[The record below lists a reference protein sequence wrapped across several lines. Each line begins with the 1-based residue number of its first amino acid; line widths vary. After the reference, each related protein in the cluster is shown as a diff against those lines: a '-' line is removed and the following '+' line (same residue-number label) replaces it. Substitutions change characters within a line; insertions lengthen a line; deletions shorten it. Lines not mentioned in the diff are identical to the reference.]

1 MKKNMYKRLS
11 ILAFFAL
18 SLTCCTKNEQH
29 GGRIDHAEIRY
40 QVINGGTKA
49 KMSEYP
55 KDVSFVS
62 SAWYL
67 PLGQNWKDHRSDA
80 QPYISQAII
89 SYDQDKS
96 AFKSDTPYYWPK
108 AGSLTFMAYSPA
120 YDTARSRIKI
130 DRDKGILVTGWQ
142 TNGDNQRQDLL
153 VADIAA
159 DKTANETSYGLTG
172 VPVVFRHILAKVS
185 VTAYVEKVET
195 GKTIYLK
202 YIDFT
207 NVYGEG
213 DFNGSEWTNRS
224 NHHNIECTFGHY
236 MQLDENRKEVI
247 ETMLLIPQALSTI
260 GERSAVQ
267 MVIGYTISEGST
279 NKDEEVILDLTKY
292 NAAWERG
299 KHTEYQIVFGTSD
312 KPIDFEGSV
321 SDWKDYGDTS
331 IIIGG

>member
-1 MKKNMYKRLS
+1 
-11 ILAFFAL
+11 
-18 SLTCCTKNEQH
+18 
-29 GGRIDHAEIRY
+29 
-40 QVINGGTKA
+40 
-49 KMSEYP
+49 MSEYP